1 MCSGG
6 IGSSCSNS
14 GIRQN
19 VNEASNVGGSD
30 LLSVGDGHSIR
41 YITVPGGNI
50 VGHAVYVNPWPYEM
64 SMKHEMSVVD
74 TYFSVEGRQTH
85 LDALFCQMT
94 SLYEI

>member
-1 MCSGG
+1 MAIRKMTNNGLQNITHKTKDRVTQTPLETGGEPMCSGG
-6 IGSSCSNS
+6 MGSSCSNS

-50 VGHAVYVNPWPYEM
+50 VGHAVYVNP
-64 SMKHEMSVVD
+64 
-74 TYFSVEGRQTH
+74 
-85 LDALFCQMT
+85 
-94 SLYEI
+94 